1 MGLIFMR
8 SFIVLILLLFTLNLA
23 AQSGRVGPNSTPESI
38 NPAAELTVKQM
49 FDEANSY
56 SKTRYAEYEQKKVP
70 FSEKLLAQTQKEQK
84 QLAAKY
90 SAIAA
95 TRKTLAGEDF
105 YYAGLLHWIAENLD
119 GTSEELSKF
128 LASESPAPEKAQTS
142 RSILAVIFAR
152 QKKLEEAEKL
162 LAEYLKTEPV
172 RARERGRM
180 ESEIAKAYQAE
191 KNFVKAAPHADEAY
205 RAGKTQV
212 ADATSRAQALD
223 ELLDAGMLVF
233 ETNRDAGNR
242 KEADNVLD
250 DMRKAAAMLGSPSF
264 FAYAVDKKITYM
276 IETNRKPQAMET
288 YLTALIAAGKDLLT
302 DQQRQDAIYRLK
314 KREKHYN
321 LLGEKAP
328 ELTGIDAAVPAGPIA
343 TLSALRGKVV
353 LLDFWA
359 TWCGPCYS
367 AFPSLTEWHQ
377 DFQKDGLVIVG
388 LSRYEGRVE
397 GKPAT
402 NEAYLEYLKGFR
414 KTENLAYGLIVAK
427 DPTNQLTYGASG
439 LPTTVLIDR
448 KGIIRYIETGTS
460 KTRLAELHDEI
471 VKLLAEK

>member
-1 MGLIFMR
+1 MR
-8 SFIVLILLLFTLNLA
+8 SFTALIFLLFFTLNLA
-23 AQSGRVGPNSTPESI
+23 AQSGRVGPNSTPEPV

-56 SKTRYAEYEQKKVP
+56 SKTKYAEFERKKVG
-70 FSEKLLAQTQKEQK
+70 FSEKLLTQTQKEQK

-90 SAIAA
+90 AAIAA
-95 TRKTLAGEDF
+95 TRKNPAGEDF

-119 GTSEELSKF
+119 GTAEELSKF
-128 LASESPAPEKAQTS
+128 LASESPAPEKGQTS
-142 RSILAVIFAR
+142 RSILAVIFAK
-152 QKKLEEAEKL
+152 QKKLGEAEKL
-162 LAEYLKTEPV
+162 LAEYLKTEPIRV
-172 RARERGRM
+172 RERGRM
-180 ESEIAKAYQAE
+180 EGEIAKAYQAE

-205 RAGKTQV
+205 RAAKALV
-212 ADATSRAQALD
+212 ADATSRVQALD
-223 ELLDAGMLVF
+223 ELIDAGMLVF
-233 ETNRDAGNR
+233 ETNRDAGNQ
-242 KEADNVLD
+242 KEADTVLD

-264 FAYAVDKKITYM
+264 FFYAVDKKITYM

-288 YLTALIAAGKDLLT
+288 YLTALISAGKDLLT
-302 DQQRQDAIYRLK
+302 DQQRQDAVNRLK
-314 KREKHYN
+314 KREKHYT

-328 ELTGIDAAVPAGPIA
+328 ELTSIDASIPAGPIA

-359 TWCGPCYS
+359 TWCGPCYA

-377 DFQKDGLVIVG
+377 DYQKDGLVIIG

-402 NEAYLEYLKGFR
+402 DEAYLEYLKGFK
-414 KTENLAYGLIVAK
+414 KTENLAYGLLVAR
-427 DPTNQLTYGASG
+427 DPTNQLTYGATG

-448 KGIIRYIETGTS
+448 KGVIRYIESGTS
-460 KTRLAELHDEI
+460 PVRLSELHDVI